1 MPPVDMTP
9 RNADFLISEAN
20 GFRSRAE
27 VTVNATT
34 AALEPGTVLGMITS
48 SGNYIRHDSGLSNGA
63 QNVAGI
69 LMIAIGAEGANRTV
83 IVRDA
88 EVAGADLIYEDG
100 ANASQI
106 TAANAALAAL
116 GIVVR

>member
-27 VTVNATT
+27 VTVDATA
-34 AALEPGTVLGMITS
+34 AALESGTVLGVVAA
-48 SGNYIRHDSGLSNGA
+48 SGDYVRHDAGA
-63 QNVAGI
+63 GDGSQNEAGI
-69 LMIAIGAEGANRTV
+69 LMIAIGAEEATRTV

-88 EVAGADLIYEDG
+88 EVAGADLIYEAG
-100 ANASQI
+100 ADAAQI
-106 TAANAALAAL
+106 TATNAALAAL